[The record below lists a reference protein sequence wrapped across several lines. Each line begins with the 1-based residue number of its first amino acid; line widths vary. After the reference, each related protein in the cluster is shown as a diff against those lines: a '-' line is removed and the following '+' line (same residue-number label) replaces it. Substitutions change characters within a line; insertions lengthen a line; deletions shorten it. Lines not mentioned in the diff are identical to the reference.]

1 MGKLKNY
8 EIDAIIATIETRFRE
23 KKNNKIQELVN
34 TISLNE
40 NEKQLFSLI
49 TDYNRYSNIVKE
61 LENAITPLYKE
72 LMPKDVPWGW
82 RDTTEEKLKRT
93 KVISLVDTDINLYS
107 IRNELILN
115 NIEGADV
122 TNFIEEVLNRYN
134 FND

>member
-23 KKNNKIQELVN
+23 KKNNKIQELIN

-49 TDYNRYSNIVKE
+49 TDYNRYNNIVKE
-61 LENAITPLYKE
+61 LESSINALYKE

-82 RDTTEEKLKRT
+82 RDSTEEKLKRT
-93 KVISLVDTDINLYS
+93 KALSLVDTDINLYS

-134 FND
+134 F

>member
-93 KVISLVDTDINLYS
+93 KAISLVDTDINLYS

>member
-61 LENAITPLYKE
+61 LENSITPLYKE

-93 KVISLVDTDINLYS
+93 KVLSLIDTDINLYS

>member
-61 LENAITPLYKE
+61 LENSITPLYKE

-93 KVISLVDTDINLYS
+93 KAISLVDTDINLYS